1 MTRSLGETTPRSP
14 WAASTGSRATEVVPV
29 LAQASWQGLWL
40 PEARG
45 SAGFGYDPHFL
56 PDGQEE
62 TAAEMSPSLKNRLS
76 HRAMATAALVEQL
89 LRLGRLSAPAK

>member
-1 MTRSLGETTPRSP
+1 
-14 WAASTGSRATEVVPV
+14 VPV

>member
-1 MTRSLGETTPRSP
+1 MYIGN
-14 WAASTGSRATEVVPV
+14 
-29 LAQASWQGLWL
+29 
-40 PEARG
+40 
-45 SAGFGYDPHFL
+45 
-56 PDGQEE
+56 GQEE